1 MSLQDKIKSIPLMKP
16 EDIEIRIGQVDQ
28 YKSSYVT
35 LLLYKNAW
43 IDMQILDD
51 VFGIFG
57 WQRGHKEIK
66 GNLFCTVSIYDE
78 DHDVWVQKEDVGTE
92 SNTEAE
98 KGEASDSFKRACVNV
113 GIGRELYSAPK
124 IYLNPPAVK
133 IEEDNKG
140 KKVCKDRFV
149 VTDIAYTE
157 DRKIKKLVIAKEQ
170 YNKRTTVFE
179 WESFANSQ
187 PKVNTEERPSETPAP
202 KVNTPTPDQEKK
214 KKDLLYA
221 MDFQIIKLSQ
231 MREKDC
237 EFITEQLRKK
247 CGFDGEIRELPL
259 NGVQKVYQVLS
270 NWIKLAE
277 EQEDEATSED

>member
-1 MSLQDKIKSIPLMKP
+1 MSLQDKIKSIPLLNP

-28 YKSSYVT
+28 YKSSYIT
-35 LLLYKNAW
+35 LLLYKNAR

-57 WQRGHKEIK
+57 WNRGHKEIK
-66 GNLFCTVSIYDE
+66 GNLFCVVGLWD
-78 DHDVWVQKEDVGTE
+78 DDNKQWVYKEDVGTE

-124 IYLNPPAVK
+124 IYINPPAVK
-133 IEEDNKG
+133 IEEDTKG
-140 KKVCKDRFV
+140 KKICKDKFV
-149 VTDIAYTE
+149 VTEIAYTD

-187 PKVNTEERPSETPAP
+187 PRVNTTEKPSGSTAP
-202 KVNTPTPDQEKK
+202 KVNTPTPQEEKE
-214 KKDLLYA
+214 KKDLLYS
-221 MDFQIIKLSQ
+221 MDFNIIKLAR
-231 MREKDC
+231 MREKDPD
-237 EFITEQLRKK
+237 FIVEQLRKK
-247 CGFDGEIRELPL
+247 VGFSGELKDLTLDG
-259 NGVQKVYQVLS
+259 VYKVNQVLT
-270 NWIKLAE
+270 NWLQLAE
-277 EQEDEATSED
+277 GKNDETASED